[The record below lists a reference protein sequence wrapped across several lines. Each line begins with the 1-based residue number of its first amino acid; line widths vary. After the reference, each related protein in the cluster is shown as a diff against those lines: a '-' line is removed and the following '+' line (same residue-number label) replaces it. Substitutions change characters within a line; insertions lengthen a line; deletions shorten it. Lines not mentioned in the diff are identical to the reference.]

1 MKKQILY
8 GMLGFLS
15 LLGFAGVFTEA
26 RGFLGFFAF
35 AVDFQYFFLK
45 SDEMLEAQLARSA
58 SRAFVVGMLMMAA
71 AVLGTLTLGGFT
83 PQRALLT
90 GCTVVCGGLR
100 PDRRLVRL
108 PGELGA
114 GAVIRNRMKEHRARL
129 GLKQEEL
136 AKLVGVRRETIG
148 NLEKGRYNP
157 SLVLA
162 WNIAKVFGV
171 PIEEVFTVEP
181 DGPAEHS

>member
-71 AVLGTLTLGGFT
+71 AGQYLKS
-83 PQRALLT
+83 PIQKRACQISGET
-90 GCTVVCGGLR
+90 FPNAQHGCLWT
-100 PDRRLVRL
+100 
-108 PGELGA
+108 
-114 GAVIRNRMKEHRARL
+114 ARD
-129 GLKQEEL
+129 
-136 AKLVGVRRETIG
+136 
-148 NLEKGRYNP
+148 P
-157 SLVLA
+157 S
-162 WNIAKVFGV
+162 
-171 PIEEVFTVEP
+171 
-181 DGPAEHS
+181 

>member
-26 RGFLGFFAF
+26 RGFLG
-35 AVDFQYFFLK
+35 FFLK

-90 GCTVVCGGLR
+90 GCTVGWAASVVVYALTAAWYGFRESWGL
-100 PDRRLVRL
+100 
-108 PGELGA
+108 
-114 GAVIRNRMKEHRARL
+114 
-129 GLKQEEL
+129 
-136 AKLVGVRRETIG
+136 
-148 NLEKGRYNP
+148 
-157 SLVLA
+157 
-162 WNIAKVFGV
+162 
-171 PIEEVFTVEP
+171 EP
-181 DGPAEHS
+181 